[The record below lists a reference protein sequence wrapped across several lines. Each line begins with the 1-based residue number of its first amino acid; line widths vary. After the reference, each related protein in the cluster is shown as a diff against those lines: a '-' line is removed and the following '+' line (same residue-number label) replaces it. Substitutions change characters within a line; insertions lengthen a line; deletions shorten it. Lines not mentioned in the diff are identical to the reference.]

1 MRESPKVLDTKLNK
15 EIYLMALVKNQ
26 RYSKNSK
33 NIFEK
38 IKWKIRRFKSKFVM
52 IEYDKDLRDYVAIGQ

>member
-1 MRESPKVLDTKLNK
+1 MRENPKVLNTKLNK

-26 RYSKNSK
+26 RYSKNFR
-33 NIFEK
+33 NI
-38 IKWKIRRFKSKFVM
+38 IWKIRRFKSKFDM